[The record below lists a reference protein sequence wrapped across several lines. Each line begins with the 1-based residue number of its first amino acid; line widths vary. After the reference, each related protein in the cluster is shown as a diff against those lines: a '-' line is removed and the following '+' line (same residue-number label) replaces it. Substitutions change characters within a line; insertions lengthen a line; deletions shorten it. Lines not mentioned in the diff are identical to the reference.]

1 MTRLSASPTSWLRR
15 FQLVS
20 PALRTL
26 RDAWRLAKGGAGS
39 DDAYTRGIAQIGA
52 RRPRKPFPTMP
63 WEQRR
68 RPGSSRNTGT
78 FLSLFVASYP
88 RRGVI
93 LPGHLRPCLFKIA
106 QSPRLPGGRNTDAA
120 SQTRCSIQFCTNRV
134 PNVATRGLHLCD
146 SKVAVTAL

>member
-1 MTRLSASPTSWLRR
+1 MRPGPPRWISHRRALFFNTSRTIASRYIVLTRLSASPTSWLRR
-15 FQLVS
+15 LQLVS

-26 RDAWRLAKGGAGS
+26 RDAWRLAKGGVGS
-39 DDAYTRGIAQIGA
+39 DDAYSRGTAQIGA

-78 FLSLFVASYP
+78 FLGLFAASYP

-93 LPGHLRPCLFKIA
+93 LPEHLRPCLFKIA
-106 QSPRLPGGRNTDAA
+106 
-120 SQTRCSIQFCTNRV
+120 
-134 PNVATRGLHLCD
+134 H
-146 SKVAVTAL
+146 